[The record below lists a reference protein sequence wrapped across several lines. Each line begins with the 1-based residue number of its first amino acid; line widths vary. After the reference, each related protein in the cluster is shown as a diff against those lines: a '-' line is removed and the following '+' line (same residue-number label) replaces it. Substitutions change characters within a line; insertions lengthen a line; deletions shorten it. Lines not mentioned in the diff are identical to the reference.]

1 MNRALVQKG
10 EKRIQKRRKRKQDGG
25 AKGKRNMLSYTSIFR
40 FSVIFSKSLFHGQV
54 RVRVGVFT
62 GCTVEALTSGLAPD
76 LDLDV
81 VLRDGL
87 PR

>member
-1 MNRALVQKG
+1 
-10 EKRIQKRRKRKQDGG
+10 
-25 AKGKRNMLSYTSIFR
+25 MLSYTSIFR
-40 FSVIFSKSLFHGQV
+40 FSVFFSQTLFHGQV
-54 RVRVGVFT
+54 RVRAGVFT

-87 PR
+87 PRQLRLV